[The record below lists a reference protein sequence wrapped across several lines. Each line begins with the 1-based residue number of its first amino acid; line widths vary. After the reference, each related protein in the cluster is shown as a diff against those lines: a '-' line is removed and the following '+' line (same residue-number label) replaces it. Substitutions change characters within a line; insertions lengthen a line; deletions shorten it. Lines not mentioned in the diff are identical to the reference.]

1 MDKIFYLNRS
11 DRNLFGCT
19 KAVLESTYKVKRQKG
34 QGKRIGVVG
43 SEPYDFHPAA
53 WCAPS

>member
-19 KAVLESTYKVKRQKG
+19 KTVFESTYKVKRQEKG

-43 SEPYDFHPAA
+43 SEPYAFHPAA
-53 WCAPS
+53 